1 MRLKRSNGQEILI
14 EDTPFAKGGE
24 GSIYYIKTS
33 HYKESC
39 VKLFHQGKLNSRK
52 AKLDYMISHQ
62 LMAPTNSQYRICWPS
77 EYVYDGTNCVGFIM
91 PLAFPNSWSLY
102 EIYLDDSNGVFKRDV
117 KKGVENRYKL
127 LYNIAQAINILHQS
141 GYVLVD
147 FKLQNILC
155 SDTGQI
161 SMIDLDSIQICENS
175 NLLYPATAYTIEY
188 SYPKEIGKIG
198 HNQIISSQWDCY
210 SFSIVA
216 YQTLLGIHPFTAST
230 NKTTPSGENIS
241 GLSDLMSNNLFP
253 FGPRK
258 ADIYTY
264 PPIQNYFY
272 LLPEGIK
279 TLFVK
284 TFDLFSNSPNMTDW
298 LSEIYSVVNNK
309 KAVENPFRATPKP
322 PIVIF
327 DNPQKTADG
336 KYYIVNFICSYCDRI
351 EYEGK
356 ILPCNKPLIVKND
369 VREILFIASNNY
381 KKDISY
387 KLILQSNS
395 LYCIICGKKFE
406 DTSDIYCTNCGTKRL

>member
-1 MRLKRSNGQEILI
+1 
-14 EDTPFAKGGE
+14 
-24 GSIYYIKTS
+24 
-33 HYKESC
+33 
-39 VKLFHQGKLNSRK
+39 
-52 AKLDYMISHQ
+52 
-62 LMAPTNSQYRICWPS
+62 
-77 EYVYDGTNCVGFIM
+77 
-91 PLAFPNSWSLY
+91 
-102 EIYLDDSNGVFKRDV
+102 
-117 KKGVENRYKL
+117 
-127 LYNIAQAINILHQS
+127 
-141 GYVLVD
+141 
-147 FKLQNILC
+147 
-155 SDTGQI
+155 
-161 SMIDLDSIQICENS
+161 MIDLDSIQICENS
-175 NLLYPATAYTIEY
+175 NLLYSATAYTIEY
-188 SYPKEIGKIG
+188 SYPKEIGKVG

-241 GLSDLMSNNLFP
+241 GLAELMSNNLFP

-279 TLFVK
+279 TLFVR
-284 TFDLFSNSPNMTDW
+284 TFDLSSKSPNMTDW

-327 DNPQKTADG
+327 DIPQKTADG
-336 KYYIVNFICSYCDRI
+336 KYYVVNFICSYCDRI

-356 ILPCNKPLIVKND
+356 ALPCNKPLIVKND

-381 KKDISY
+381 KKGISY

-406 DTSDIYCTNCGTKRL
+406 DSSDIFCTNCGTKRL